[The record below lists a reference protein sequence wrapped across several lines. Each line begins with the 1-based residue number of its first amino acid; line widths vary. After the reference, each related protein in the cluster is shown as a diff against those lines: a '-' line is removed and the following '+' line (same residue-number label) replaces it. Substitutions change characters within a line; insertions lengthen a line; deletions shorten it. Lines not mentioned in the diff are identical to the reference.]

1 MLVDEANV
9 LMPLV
14 GEHGTVFV
22 RALEIVAIIPTS
34 PTTSRILLRN
44 EPADAVIDV
53 CESSE
58 AVNTACIHWTLEA
71 TKRAE
76 ALAEERYGGTG
87 VARPLPRSVR

>member
-1 MLVDEANV
+1 MLVDDTNA

-34 PTTSRILLRN
+34 PTTCRVLLRN
-44 EPADAVIDV
+44 EPADVVIDV
-53 CESSE
+53 CEASE
-58 AVNTACIHWTLEA
+58 AVNAACLHWTLEA

-87 VARPLPRSVR
+87 LARPLPRSVR